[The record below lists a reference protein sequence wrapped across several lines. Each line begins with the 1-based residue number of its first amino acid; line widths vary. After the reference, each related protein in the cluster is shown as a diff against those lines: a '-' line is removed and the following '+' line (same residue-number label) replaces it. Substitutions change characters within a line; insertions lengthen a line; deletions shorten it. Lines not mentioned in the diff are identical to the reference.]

1 MQPVIRYGTTGKW
14 ERIKDKPTYHVR
26 ITHSFISNQL
36 HRLLSSIVSGY

>member
-26 ITHSFISNQL
+26 IIYSFHS
-36 HRLLSSIVSGY
+36 